1 MIAGKSS
8 GKRRNNRNRNIY
20 QTKNERFYFTCL
32 LMKPY
37 QDSLDDTEDRHV
49 DWKFKGRFLQFGEL
63 TYKLPTTGELSVGEI
78 K

>member
-1 MIAGKSS
+1 
-8 GKRRNNRNRNIY
+8 
-20 QTKNERFYFTCL
+20 
-32 LMKPY
+32 MKPY

-78 K
+78 KWDKW